1 MFSTMDLS
9 TAAGKQELG
18 TRIQSAIMG
27 AGFDSLPEFARQMGW
42 SRALIYQY
50 VSGRVLVQLDRLGQ
64 IATHTGKPLEW
75 FLSSDPGAQASRAA
89 ELAFQA
95 ERQVATLKDELAV
108 ERELRLTQED
118 RGRSAELSVRAQL
131 CRALRRTGQAT
142 ALVEAASAWLE
153 LARQAGDDRGVLE
166 AQLQMGHAWFLQGE
180 MGRAREVLLEALQTA
195 AERADETVLNSARQ
209 ELLRVLLQAG
219 QLTEARRVAGQL
231 ADSTLWWPRWSG
243 RLSLVAIASQ
253 AGDLA
258 QAREHLAAGEA
269 VIEGG
274 EESADRRAL
283 ARTYLLSN
291 RVTVALLGGDYALA
305 DEHNEQLRSQAAQA
319 GVSDQLRESELNRA
333 LIALRR
339 GRLAEAREGLRRLE
353 EWALLAD
360 DTRLRVLTQVFSSE
374 LLRRCGDLEGAR
386 QTAQV
391 AVDEATAVGQPHAQV
406 EAALALGQAYRAAG
420 RTDEARYQLERAAT
434 QAAKLHLARLQWQA
448 RLFLAEADGAT
459 DVAAVQGN
467 LQQLGL
473 EDIAVEAALMGAP
486 DGLSAAVEQARRLG
500 YFWGEHAA
508 LLQLTGQAL
517 TRGASAEGAAYLN
530 EAQAC
535 SKAAGVGECLAVD
548 GAETEMAARLADAA
562 QSR

>member
-1 MFSTMDLS
+1 MDLS
-9 TAAGKQELG
+9 TPAGKQELG

-75 FLSSDPGAQASRAA
+75 FLGSDPGGQASRAA
-89 ELAFQA
+89 ELALQA
-95 ERQVATLKDELAV
+95 ERQITGLKDELAA
-108 ERELRLTQED
+108 ERELRLTQEG
-118 RGRSAELSVRAQL
+118 RGRAAELGVRAQL
-131 CRALRRTGQAT
+131 CRALRRAGEATG
-142 ALVEAASAWLE
+142 LVEAASAWLE

-180 MGRAREVLLEALQTA
+180 MARARDVLLEALQTA
-195 AERADETVLNSARQ
+195 AERADEAILNSARQ
-209 ELLRVLLQAG
+209 ELLRVLMQAG

-231 ADSTLWWPRWSG
+231 AEATLWWPRWSG
-243 RLSLVAIASQ
+243 RLSLAAIAAQ
-253 AGDLA
+253 GGDLA
-258 QAREHLAAGEA
+258 QARQHLEAAEA
-269 VIEGG
+269 VIEGAD
-274 EESADRRAL
+274 EAADRRVL
-283 ARTYLLSN
+283 AHTYLLSN
-291 RVTVALLGGDYALA
+291 RVTVALIGGDYIEAA
-305 DEHNEQLRSQAAQA
+305 EHNEQLRSQAAQA

-339 GRLAEAREGLRRLE
+339 GRLAEAREGLQRLE

-360 DTRLRVLTQVFSSE
+360 DQRLRVLTQVFSSE

-391 AVDEATAVGQPHAQV
+391 ALDEATAVGQLHAQV

-420 RTDEARYQLERAAT
+420 RTDEARYHLQRAAD
-434 QAAKLHLARLQWQA
+434 QAAKLHLARLEWQA
-448 RLFLAEADGAT
+448 RLLLSEADGAVET
-459 DVAAVQGN
+459 GEVREH
-467 LQQLGL
+467 LQRLGL
-473 EDIAVEAALMGAP
+473 EDLGVDAVVLGAT
-486 DGLSAAVEQARRLG
+486 DGLSAAVEQAGRLG

-508 LLQLTGQAL
+508 LLGLAEHTLA
-517 TRGASAEGAAYLN
+517 RGESDEGAAYLTRACALSQTEGVCECPAVETA
-530 EAQAC
+530 EA
-535 SKAAGVGECLAVD
+535 
-548 GAETEMAARLADAA
+548 EMAARLADAA